1 MAASQLVGRYAA
13 SNPGRTSL
21 VSLVAGSGSNYQNRV
36 PHQALEVPKLWEA
49 ARISTNFYVV
59 ISANIFAKF
68 LPLGWPLGTYVPL
81 SPHGLL
87 DR

>member
-1 MAASQLVGRYAA
+1 MLLVIPDGLVWFPL
-13 SNPGRTSL
+13 SPGVVPTS
-21 VSLVAGSGSNYQNRV
+21 YQNRV
-36 PHQALEVPKLWEA
+36 PHQALEVPKVWEA
-49 ARISTNFYVV
+49 ARISTNFHVV
-59 ISANIFAKF
+59 ISANIFANF